1 MLKKVFVLGLPGSGK
16 STAARYIEKLAQR
29 NNWSSIRFNDYA
41 ILYEWFQ
48 ADADGRRFSAIEY
61 DGFDVHDHN
70 VFDEALEE
78 VERRVVEKEKVSC
91 EKNQLIIIEFA
102 RDDYC
107 KALGLFSPTFLR
119 NASFLFVDADIPNCI
134 QRIKE
139 RVAHRR
145 TPDDHYV
152 SSYIFEAYY
161 QKDNRQYLASTATT
175 LKSCCDID
183 EESIH
188 VVDNTGSN
196 AEQKFL
202 EKIEPYVTSIL
213 EVHAPASEREPVM
226 ASSDGKMQIVTVNGA
241 TNISSS
247 WSIPD

>member
-1 MLKKVFVLGLPGSGK
+1 MSTIAKRKCVVMVKKVFLLGLPGSGK

-29 NNWSSIRFNDYA
+29 NNWFPIRFNDYD

-48 ADADGRRFSAIEY
+48 ADADGRRFSAIEH
-61 DGFDVHDHN
+61 DGFDVHDHK

-78 VERRVVEKEKVSC
+78 VERRVVEREKVPC
-91 EKNQLIIIEFA
+91 EKDQLIIIEFA

-119 NASFLFVDADIPNCI
+119 NASFLFVDADIPTCI

-139 RVAHRR
+139 RVPHRR

-183 EESIH
+183 EENIH
-188 VVDNTGSN
+188 VVDNTGTNS
-196 AEQKFL
+196 EQNLL

-213 EVHAPASEREPVM
+213 EAHVPDSEPVPVM
-226 ASSDGKMQIVTVNGA
+226 ASSDGEDA
-241 TNISSS
+241 H
-247 WSIPD
+247 

>member
-1 MLKKVFVLGLPGSGK
+1 MSTIAKRKCVVMVKKVFLLGLPGSGK

-61 DGFDVHDHN
+61 DGFDVHDHSI
-70 VFDEALEE
+70 FDEALKE
-78 VERRVVEKEKVSC
+78 VERRVVRREKVSC

-102 RDDYC
+102 RADYC
-107 KALGLFSPTFLR
+107 KALGLFSPMFLK

-139 RVAHRR
+139 RVAHPR

-152 SSYIFEAYY
+152 SDYIFEAYY

-175 LKSCCDID
+175 LKSCCEIE

-188 VVDNTGSN
+188 VVDNTGTNS
-196 AEQKFL
+196 EQNLL
-202 EKIEPYVTSIL
+202 EKIEPYVTPIL
-213 EVHAPASEREPVM
+213 EAHAPDSEPEPVM
-226 ASSDGKMQIVTVNGA
+226 ASSDWEDVH
-241 TNISSS
+241 
-247 WSIPD
+247 

>member
-1 MLKKVFVLGLPGSGK
+1 MVKKVFVLGLPGSGK

-29 NNWSSIRFNDYA
+29 NNWSPIRFNDYD

-48 ADADGRRFSAIEY
+48 ADEDGRIFSATEY
-61 DGFDVHDHN
+61 GGFDVHDHN

-78 VERRVVEKEKVSC
+78 VERRVVEREKVSC

-102 RDDYC
+102 RDDYYR
-107 KALGLFSPTFLR
+107 ALRLFSPLFLR
-119 NASFLFVDADIPNCI
+119 NASFLFVDADIPTCI

-175 LKSCCDID
+175 LKTCCEID
-183 EESIH
+183 EESMH

-202 EKIEPYVTSIL
+202 EKIEPFVTSIL
-213 EVHAPASEREPVM
+213 EAPVPDSEPVPVM
-226 ASSDGKMQIVTVNGA
+226 ASSDGEEA
-241 TNISSS
+241 H
-247 WSIPD
+247 

>member
-1 MLKKVFVLGLPGSGK
+1 MSTMAKRMCVVMVKKVFLLGLPGSGK
-16 STAARYIEKLAQR
+16 STVARHIVKLAQW
-29 NNWSSIRFNDYA
+29 NNWSPIRFNDYD
-41 ILYEWFQ
+41 ILKEWFQ
-48 ADADGRRFSAIEY
+48 SDEDGRRFSAIEY

-78 VERRVVEKEKVSC
+78 VERRVVERENVSC

-102 RDDYC
+102 RDDYYR
-107 KALGLFSPTFLR
+107 ALHLFSPLFLR
-119 NASFLFVDADIPNCI
+119 NASFLFVDADIPTCI

-175 LKSCCDID
+175 LKSCCEID

-188 VVDNTGSN
+188 VIDNTGSN

-202 EKIEPYVTSIL
+202 EKIEPFVTSIL
-213 EVHAPASEREPVM
+213 EAHLPDSEPEPVM
-226 ASSDGKMQIVTVNGA
+226 ASSEGEDA
-241 TNISSS
+241 H
-247 WSIPD
+247 